1 MERNP
6 QLQGTKRRVAME
18 RELLVARGRGD
29 GRTVLMVPEVKGSQ
43 CTGITLVH
51 VVFADRLPAPVA
63 RAVLQGWDRRYDR
76 LVDWVTETEGGFRDD
91 LLAEIP
97 VVDLL
102 TMPVSD
108 LAERWRELSVGDRR
122 RPRPGRHRALPRGAG
137 PAARRCASGCSP
149 TASWPWRPPA
159 GIRCPRWPCASR
171 PRRR

>member
-1 MERNP
+1 LAALEPAVEAVVGFTRYAIEADPADGAATIEIVDRGGVSLSVPSRVDRNP

-18 RELLVARGRGD
+18 RELLVARGRSD

-51 VVFADRLPAPVA
+51 AVFADRLAAPVA

-97 VVDLL
+97 VIDLL
-102 TMPVSD
+102 TVPVSD
-108 LAERWRELSVGDRR
+108 LAEL
-122 RPRPGRHRALPRGAG
+122 
-137 PAARRCASGCSP
+137 
-149 TASWPWRPPA
+149 WRPN
-159 GIRCPRWPCASR
+159 
-171 PRRR
+171 